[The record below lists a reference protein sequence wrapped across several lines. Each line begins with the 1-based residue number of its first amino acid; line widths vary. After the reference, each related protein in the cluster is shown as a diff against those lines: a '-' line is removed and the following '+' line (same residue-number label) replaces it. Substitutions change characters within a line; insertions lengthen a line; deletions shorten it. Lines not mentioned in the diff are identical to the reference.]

1 MIGKITLAA
10 CALALLAPPLLAD
23 DAAPLTYAQFEAAV
37 PHLDLENCPPS
48 MAQEGVFCRAT
59 LRHDEIHVFSFR
71 EDGEQP
77 MTGFKSYSAE
87 GLSALLD

>member
-1 MIGKITLAA
+1 MIGKTTLAA
-10 CALALLAPPLLAD
+10 CALTLLAPPLLAD

-37 PHLDLENCPPS
+37 PHLDLERCPSS
-48 MAQEGVFCRAT
+48 MAQAGMFCRAT

-77 MTGFKSYSAE
+77 MTGFKSFPAE
-87 GLSALLD
+87 RVAALLD